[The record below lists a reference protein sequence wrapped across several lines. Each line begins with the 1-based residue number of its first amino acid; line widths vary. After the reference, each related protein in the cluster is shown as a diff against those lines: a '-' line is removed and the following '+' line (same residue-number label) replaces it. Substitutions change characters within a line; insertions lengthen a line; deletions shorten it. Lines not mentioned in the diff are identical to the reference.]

1 MNKHR
6 RCFTFNCDGV
16 PTGNHWE
23 CDRCRARI
31 HAASEA
37 ATRQA
42 KQTPHA
48 GGSFQRAYRDV
59 SHPQVALGPEG
70 DSVTL

>member
-1 MNKHR
+1 MNQPR
-6 RCFTFNCDGV
+6 RCFTFGCPNV
-16 PTGNHWE
+16 PEGNNWE
-23 CDRCRARI
+23 CARCRARI

-48 GGSFQRAYRDV
+48 GGSFQRACRDV
-59 SHPQVALGPEG
+59 SHPPLASGPES
-70 DSVTL
+70 DDVTL